1 MLERWEAAL
10 IISSMKEIIE
20 CKRISR
26 RSNVLLHG
34 LSGIVEW
41 RFYVY
46 EEFIF
51 EIQSKM
57 QNICLIL
64 ELIIHTKIDSG
75 KKCEHINYKLN
86 YLYINHSA
94 QSRILKSPMYHSI
107 RNSIT
112 SFYLNRWIVN
122 RELRKL
128 YKYTNILPNTM
139 NLVYLFRFNLIENK
153 RNVWFVLL
161 APSTVFIP
169 LLSIIISIAYAWIE
183 EN

>member
-1 MLERWEAAL
+1 MYMK
-10 IISSMKEIIE
+10 SS
-20 CKRISR
+20 
-26 RSNVLLHG
+26 
-34 LSGIVEW
+34 
-41 RFYVY
+41 F
-46 EEFIF
+46 
-51 EIQSKM
+51 SKFRAKCR
-57 QNICLIL
+57 ICLIL
-64 ELIIHTKIDSG
+64 ELIIHTKIDSS
-75 KKCEHINYKLN
+75 KKCEHINYKLK